1 MARGNPE
8 RIVRGENEKASG
20 TGSKRRRMGKPTTL
34 SHSSS
39 SRVRES
45 TATPSSA
52 QATMSSSRHT
62 PNNSLSQ
69 AEKKDLNNAAGER
82 TVYQH
87 HPKSDSSVGQDH
99 FTVMATPTL
108 HAKRSQNNSP
118 MLRRKSSKRKAE
130 DKARERELQAMSS
143 PIPIPKRPFSYAADS
158 PLRRDTPKAP
168 ARLPRHADRR
178 ASELSLPVPEPLSD
192 IGIISNQSSFMV
204 NALDVL
210 SPRPTVRY
218 NKNARLTPSRNQIVA
233 GKAVRPVV
241 AEEDYSSRKR
251 IDDLADG
258 LDARAL
264 RELMERDQRRR
275 EKKRKIDQVKL
286 EQKLK
291 REAEREAQLGAQGAN
306 QTGAHGHE
314 SAGPALSSST
324 APLLDAESGRETPA
338 DPFADDNTI
347 DSGLALPPT
356 FRPGSSLYTRTSQ
369 ASISPST
376 SPNQRA
382 FDGASL
388 SQMSGLPR
396 EATPDAADTVELS
409 RRDSEQSNVQLGSW
423 TSFFRRGGTRGE
435 RASLDPSRYVTGEF
449 SNTSRDSISRTQ
461 PQVAMVGAPRTFRKS
476 GAPQRTKSKF
486 REDLPELPLS
496 PPDSRV
502 QSPEAGTG
510 PQFVS
515 AGSDQGDSTA
525 DASKLPA
532 NSSNEEAL
540 YQKSKDVQL
549 TQSQST
555 APQMPSPVAA
565 LSTSLASVDSEAS
578 WLSGKPTKRSS
589 MQRDHPLRQSQSS
602 LQPQLLGSDVEEA
615 AGVADDPYFSR
626 LSPDAV
632 ERRRSSPTSALRR
645 ASSTALNLASDSE
658 SESERQVPAVPDTG
672 NERWHSGLGRQPTL
686 IRQAAQA
693 RSKEGLLKEYQGTN
707 AETGVPGVLGE
718 ETSDP
723 DSPDV
728 EDAELRASSSPI
740 LRAQSV
746 NYGSGHIRH
755 ISAGSAKL
763 LDIRHSS
770 TDSKRQSFPR
780 PERSSTP
787 IRSTAPER
795 EVEVSAPERE
805 LEVSARMRL

>member
-1 MARGNPE
+1 MAQMARGNQE
-8 RIVRGENEKASG
+8 RINRGENEKASG
-20 TGSKRRRMGKPTTL
+20 TGSKRRRMGKSTTL

-62 PNNSLSQ
+62 PDNSLSQ
-69 AEKKDLNNAAGER
+69 AEKKELNFAAGER
-82 TVYQH
+82 KVYQH
-87 HPKSDSSVGQDH
+87 NPKSDSSIGQDH
-99 FTVMATPTL
+99 FSVMATPTL
-108 HAKRSQNNSP
+108 NAKRSQNSSP

-143 PIPIPKRPFSYAADS
+143 PIQIPRRPFSYAADS
-158 PLRRDTPKAP
+158 SRRRDTPKAP

-178 ASELSLPVPEPLSD
+178 ASELSLPMPEPLSD

-218 NKNARLTPSRNQIVA
+218 NKNPRFTPSRTQIVA
-233 GKAVRPVV
+233 GKAARPVV
-241 AEEDYSSRKR
+241 AEEDFSSRKR

-275 EKKRKIDQVKL
+275 EKKRKIDQAKL

-291 REAEREAQLGAQGAN
+291 RAAEHEAGQGVQGADP
-306 QTGAHGHE
+306 TGADGQKP
-314 SAGPALSSST
+314 AGPALSSST

-338 DPFADDNTI
+338 DPFADDKTI
-347 DSGLALPPT
+347 DPGLVLPPIL
-356 FRPGSSLYTRTSQ
+356 RPGSSLYTRTSQ
-369 ASISPST
+369 ASFSPPT

-388 SQMSGLPR
+388 SQKSGLPR

-423 TSFFRRGGTRGE
+423 TSFFRRGGTRGK
-435 RASLDPSRYVTGEF
+435 RASLDPSRHVTGEF

-461 PQVAMVGAPRTFRKS
+461 PQIAMVGPPRTFRKS
-476 GAPQRTKSKF
+476 GAPQRTQSKF

-502 QSPEAGTG
+502 QSPEVGTG

-515 AGSDQGDSTA
+515 AGSDQGESTA
-525 DASKLPA
+525 DPNKLLA
-532 NSSNEEAL
+532 NSLDREAL
-540 YQKSKDVQL
+540 GQKSQDGQL

-555 APQMPSPVAA
+555 APQTPSPIAV

-578 WLSGKPTKRSS
+578 WLSGKPAKRSS
-589 MQRDHPLRQSQSS
+589 IQRDHPLRQSQSS
-602 LQPQLLGSDVEEA
+602 LQPQSLGSDVEEA
-615 AGVADDPYFSR
+615 ADVADDPYFSR

-645 ASSTALNLASDSE
+645 ASSTALNLATDSE
-658 SESERQVPAVPDTG
+658 SESERLPPPLPG

-693 RSKEGLLKEYQGTN
+693 KSKEGLLKEYQATKP
-707 AETGVPGVLGE
+707 ETGLLGE

-728 EDAELRASSSPI
+728 EDAELQASSSPI

-770 TDSKRQSFPR
+770 TESKRQSFPR

-787 IRSTAPER
+787 IQST
-795 EVEVSAPERE
+795 APERE
-805 LEVSARMRL
+805 LEVGARMRI

>member
-8 RIVRGENEKASG
+8 RTVRGEDEKASG
-20 TGSKRRRMGKPTTL
+20 MGSKRRRMGKSTTL

-39 SRVRES
+39 SRIRES

-52 QATMSSSRHT
+52 QATVSSSRHT
-62 PNNSLSQ
+62 PDNSLSQ
-69 AEKKDLNNAAGER
+69 AEKKEPNFAAGER

-87 HPKSDSSVGQDH
+87 NPKSNSSVGQDQ
-99 FTVMATPTL
+99 FTVMAIPTL
-108 HAKRSQNNSP
+108 HPKRSQNNSS
-118 MLRRKSSKRKAE
+118 MLRRRSSKRKAE

-143 PIPIPKRPFSYAADS
+143 PIPIPKRPYSYAADS
-158 PLRRDTPKAP
+158 SLRRDTQKAP
-168 ARLPRHADRR
+168 TRLTRHADRR

-218 NKNARLTPSRNQIVA
+218 NKNSRLTPSRSQIVA
-233 GKAVRPVV
+233 GKAVQPVV

-275 EKKRKIDQVKL
+275 EKKRKIDQAKL
-286 EQKLK
+286 EQRLK
-291 REAEREAQLGAQGAN
+291 RAAEHEARRGAQGAD
-306 QTGAHGHE
+306 QTGADGHPT
-314 SAGPALSSST
+314 AGPALSSST
-324 APLLDAESGRETPA
+324 APLLDAEGGRETPA

-347 DSGLALPPT
+347 EPGLALPPT
-356 FRPGSSLYTRTSQ
+356 LGPGSSIYTRTSQ
-369 ASISPST
+369 ASFSPPT

-388 SQMSGLPR
+388 SQKSGLPR

-409 RRDSEQSNVQLGSW
+409 SRDSEPSNVQLGSW
-423 TSFFRRGGTRGE
+423 TSFFRRGGTRGK
-435 RASLDPSRYVTGEF
+435 RASLDPNRYVTGEF

-476 GAPQRTKSKF
+476 GAPQRTQSKF

-510 PQFVS
+510 PQFSS
-515 AGSDQGDSTA
+515 AGSDQGESTA
-525 DASKLPA
+525 DPNKLPE
-532 NSSNEEAL
+532 NSLNKEAL
-540 YQKSKDVQL
+540 DQESKDGQL
-549 TQSQST
+549 TLSQST

-602 LQPQLLGSDVEEA
+602 LQPQLLGSDAEEA
-615 AGVADDPYFSR
+615 ADVADDPYFSR

-658 SESERQVPAVPDTG
+658 SESERQAPPLPETG
-672 NERWHSGLGRQPTL
+672 NEKWHSGLGRQPTL

-693 RSKEGLLKEYQGTN
+693 KSKEGLLKARPSSVHRASIMVVATFATSALEAQSCLTYVIHRQTQN
-707 AETGVPGVLGE
+707 AIAFHDPSGVLHQ
-718 ETSDP
+718 
-723 DSPDV
+723 
-728 EDAELRASSSPI
+728 AEVQHPKG
-740 LRAQSV
+740 
-746 NYGSGHIRH
+746 N
-755 ISAGSAKL
+755 
-763 LDIRHSS
+763 
-770 TDSKRQSFPR
+770 
-780 PERSSTP
+780 
-787 IRSTAPER
+787 
-795 EVEVSAPERE
+795 
-805 LEVSARMRL
+805 